1 MGEGGVMAEV
11 DFLDQMFIEI
21 WEMFAEM
28 FPTFDSSK
36 IVRGYQNTQP
46 LPIDGIVITFI
57 TETDLDQLSYSEVTN
72 PDLISQ
78 TVTVQTAVKTMMQ
91 VDCYGDLGQARARQ
105 IATMFKS
112 PYACERLQSCQPL
125 DYRPPKNLSFVNE
138 ASEYEARWMVEID
151 MQYNPHYTYR
161 QESTTVMPSVDIQ
174 PPL

>member
-1 MGEGGVMAEV
+1 MAEV

-21 WEMFAEM
+21 WNMFAEM

-105 IATMFKS
+105 IATMFKN

-161 QESTTVMPSVDIQ
+161 QESTTVIPSVDIQ

>member
-1 MGEGGVMAEV
+1 MAEV

-91 VDCYGDLGQARARQ
+91 VDCYGELGQARARQ
-105 IATMFKS
+105 IATMFKN
-112 PYACERLQSCQPL
+112 PYACDRLQSCQPL

>member
-1 MGEGGVMAEV
+1 MSEI
-11 DFLDQMFIEI
+11 DFLNQMFIEI
-21 WEMFAEM
+21 RAMFLE
-28 FPTFDSSK
+28 FFTCP
-36 IVRGYQNTQP
+36 IVQGYQNGVP

-91 VDCYGDLGQARARQ
+91 VDCYGELGQARARQ
-105 IATMFKS
+105 IATMFKNLF
-112 PYACERLQSCQPL
+112 ACERLQSCQPL

-138 ASEYEARWMVEID
+138 AAEYEPRWMVEID

-161 QESTTVMPSVDIQ
+161 QESTKTITVDIN
-174 PPL
+174 PL

>member
-1 MGEGGVMAEV
+1 MGEGGIMAEV
-11 DFLDQMFIEI
+11 DFLDQMFVEI
-21 WEMFAEM
+21 WNMFAEM

-36 IVRGYQNTQP
+36 IVRGYQNGMP

-105 IATMFKS
+105 IATMFKN

>member
-11 DFLDQMFIEI
+11 DFLDQMFVEI
-21 WEMFAEM
+21 WNMFAEM

-36 IVRGYQNTQP
+36 IVRGYQNGMP

-91 VDCYGDLGQARARQ
+91 VDCYGELGQARARQ
-105 IATMFKS
+105 IATMFKN
-112 PYACERLQSCQPL
+112 PFACERLQSCQPL

-138 ASEYEARWMVEID
+138 AAEYEPRWMVEID

-161 QESTTVMPSVDIQ
+161 QESTKTITVDIN
-174 PPL
+174 PL

>member
-1 MGEGGVMAEV
+1 MSEI
-11 DFLDQMFIEI
+11 DFLNQMFIEI
-21 WEMFAEM
+21 RAMLLEF
-28 FPTFDSSK
+28 FTCP
-36 IVRGYQNTQP
+36 IVQGYQNGVP

-105 IATMFKS
+105 IATMFKN

-161 QESTTVMPSVDIQ
+161 QESTKTITVDIN
-174 PPL
+174 PL

>member
-1 MGEGGVMAEV
+1 MAEV

-21 WEMFAEM
+21 WNMFAEM

-57 TETDLDQLSYSEVTN
+57 TETDLDQLSYSGVTN

-91 VDCYGDLGQARARQ
+91 VDCYGELGQARARQ

-161 QESTTVMPSVDIQ
+161 QESTKTITVDIN
-174 PPL
+174 PL

>member
-1 MGEGGVMAEV
+1 MAEV
-11 DFLDQMFIEI
+11 DFLDQMFVEI

-28 FPTFDSSK
+28 FLTFDSSK
-36 IVRGYQNTQP
+36 IVRGYQNGMP

-105 IATMFKS
+105 IATMFKN

-161 QESTTVMPSVDIQ
+161 QESTKTITVDIN
-174 PPL
+174 PL

>member
-1 MGEGGVMAEV
+1 MAEV

-57 TETDLDQLSYSEVTN
+57 TETDLDQLSYSDVTN

-91 VDCYGDLGQARARQ
+91 VDCYGELGQARARQ
-105 IATMFKS
+105 IATMFKN

-138 ASEYEARWMVEID
+138 ASEYESRWMVEID

-161 QESTTVMPSVDIQ
+161 QESTKTITVDIN
-174 PPL
+174 PL

>member
-1 MGEGGVMAEV
+1 MGEGGIMAEV

-36 IVRGYQNTQP
+36 IVRGYQNGMP

-105 IATMFKS
+105 IATMFKN

>member
-1 MGEGGVMAEV
+1 MAEV

-91 VDCYGDLGQARARQ
+91 VDCYGELGQARARQ
-105 IATMFKS
+105 IATMFKN

-151 MQYNPHYTYR
+151 MQYNPHYTYH
-161 QESTTVMPSVDIQ
+161 QESTKTITVDIN
-174 PPL
+174 PL

>member
-1 MGEGGVMAEV
+1 MAEV

-91 VDCYGDLGQARARQ
+91 VDCYGELGQARARQ
-105 IATMFKS
+105 IATMFKN

-161 QESTTVMPSVDIQ
+161 QESTTVIPSVDIQ

>member
-1 MGEGGVMAEV
+1 MGEGGIMAEI
-11 DFLDQMFIEI
+11 DFLDQMFVEI

-36 IVRGYQNTQP
+36 IVRGYQNGMP

-78 TVTVQTAVKTMMQ
+78 TITVQTAVKTMMQ
-91 VDCYGDLGQARARQ
+91 VDCYGELGQARARQ
-105 IATMFKS
+105 IATMFKN

-151 MQYNPHYTYR
+151 MQYNPHYTYQ

>member
-1 MGEGGVMAEV
+1 MAEV

-21 WEMFAEM
+21 WNMFAEM

-36 IVRGYQNTQP
+36 IVRGYQNGMP

-57 TETDLDQLSYSEVTN
+57 TETDLDQLSYLEVIN

-91 VDCYGDLGQARARQ
+91 VDCYGELGQARARQ
-105 IATMFKS
+105 IATMFKN

-161 QESTTVMPSVDIQ
+161 QESTKTITVDIN
-174 PPL
+174 PL

>member
-1 MGEGGVMAEV
+1 MIEI
-11 DFLDQMFIEI
+11 DFLNQMFIEI
-21 WEMFAEM
+21 RAMLLEF
-28 FPTFDSSK
+28 FTCP
-36 IVRGYQNTQP
+36 IVQGYQNGVP

-78 TVTVQTAVKTMMQ
+78 TITVQTAVKTMMQ
-91 VDCYGDLGQARARQ
+91 VDCYGELGQARARQ
-105 IATMFKS
+105 IATMFKN

-161 QESTTVMPSVDIQ
+161 QESTKTITVDIN
-174 PPL
+174 PL

>member
-1 MGEGGVMAEV
+1 MSEI
-11 DFLDQMFIEI
+11 DFLNQMFIEI
-21 WEMFAEM
+21 RAMLLEF
-28 FPTFDSSK
+28 FTCP
-36 IVRGYQNTQP
+36 IVQGYQNGVP

-91 VDCYGDLGQARARQ
+91 VDCYGELGQARARQ

-161 QESTTVMPSVDIQ
+161 QESTKTITVDIN
-174 PPL
+174 PL

>member
-91 VDCYGDLGQARARQ
+91 VDCYGELGQARARQ
-105 IATMFKS
+105 IATMFKN

>member
-1 MGEGGVMAEV
+1 MAEV
-11 DFLDQMFIEI
+11 DFLDQMFVEI

-36 IVRGYQNTQP
+36 IVRGYQNGMP

-57 TETDLDQLSYSEVTN
+57 TETDLDQLSYLEVTN

-91 VDCYGDLGQARARQ
+91 VDCYGELGQARARQ
-105 IATMFKS
+105 IATMFKN

-151 MQYNPHYTYR
+151 MQYNPHYTYH
-161 QESTTVMPSVDIQ
+161 QESTKTITVDIN
-174 PPL
+174 PL

>member
-1 MGEGGVMAEV
+1 MSEI
-11 DFLDQMFIEI
+11 DFLNQMFIEI
-21 WEMFAEM
+21 RAMLLEF
-28 FPTFDSSK
+28 FTCP
-36 IVRGYQNTQP
+36 IVQGYQNGVP

-105 IATMFKS
+105 IATMFKN

-138 ASEYEARWMVEID
+138 ASEYEPRWMVEID

-161 QESTTVMPSVDIQ
+161 QESTKTITVDIN
-174 PPL
+174 PL

>member
-1 MGEGGVMAEV
+1 MSEI
-11 DFLDQMFIEI
+11 DFLNQMFIEI
-21 WEMFAEM
+21 RAMLLEF
-28 FPTFDSSK
+28 FTCP
-36 IVRGYQNTQP
+36 IVQGYQNGVP

-57 TETDLDQLSYSEVTN
+57 TESDLDQLSYSEVTN

-112 PYACERLQSCQPL
+112 PYACERLQSCKPL

-138 ASEYEARWMVEID
+138 AAEYEPRWMVEID

-161 QESTTVMPSVDIQ
+161 QESTKTITVDIN
-174 PPL
+174 PL

>member
-1 MGEGGVMAEV
+1 MSEI
-11 DFLDQMFIEI
+11 DFLNQMFIEI
-21 WEMFAEM
+21 RAMLLEF
-28 FPTFDSSK
+28 FTCP
-36 IVRGYQNTQP
+36 IVQGYQNGVP

-91 VDCYGDLGQARARQ
+91 VDCYGELGQARARQ

-138 ASEYEARWMVEID
+138 AAEYEPRWMVEID

-161 QESTTVMPSVDIQ
+161 QESTKTITVDIN
-174 PPL
+174 PL

>member
-1 MGEGGVMAEV
+1 MAEV

-21 WEMFAEM
+21 WNMFAEM

-36 IVRGYQNTQP
+36 IVRGYQNGMP

-57 TETDLDQLSYSEVTN
+57 TETDLDQLSYSGVTN

-91 VDCYGDLGQARARQ
+91 VDCYGELGQARARQ

>member
-1 MGEGGVMAEV
+1 MAEV
-11 DFLDQMFIEI
+11 DFLDQMFVEI

-91 VDCYGDLGQARARQ
+91 VDCYGELGQARARQ

>member
-1 MGEGGVMAEV
+1 MGEGGIMAEV

-36 IVRGYQNTQP
+36 IVRGYQNGMP

-91 VDCYGDLGQARARQ
+91 VDCYGELGQARARQ
-105 IATMFKS
+105 IATMFKN

-161 QESTTVMPSVDIQ
+161 QESTKTITVDIN
-174 PPL
+174 PL

>member
-1 MGEGGVMAEV
+1 MAEV

-36 IVRGYQNTQP
+36 IVRGYQNGLP

-91 VDCYGDLGQARARQ
+91 VDCYGELGQARARQ
-105 IATMFKS
+105 IATMFKN

-161 QESTTVMPSVDIQ
+161 QESTKTITVDIN
-174 PPL
+174 PL

>member
-1 MGEGGVMAEV
+1 MAEV
-11 DFLDQMFIEI
+11 DFLDQMFVEI

-138 ASEYEARWMVEID
+138 ASEYEPRWMVEID
-151 MQYNPHYTYR
+151 MQYNPHYTYH
-161 QESTTVMPSVDIQ
+161 QESTKTITVDIN
-174 PPL
+174 PL

>member
-1 MGEGGVMAEV
+1 MGEGGIMAEV

-36 IVRGYQNTQP
+36 IVRGYQNGVP
-46 LPIDGIVITFI
+46 LPIGGIAITFI

-78 TVTVQTAVKTMMQ
+78 TITVQTAVKTMMQ
-91 VDCYGDLGQARARQ
+91 VDCYGELGQARARQ
-105 IATMFKS
+105 IATMFKN

-161 QESTTVMPSVDIQ
+161 QESTKTITVDIN
-174 PPL
+174 PL

>member
-1 MGEGGVMAEV
+1 MAEV
-11 DFLDQMFIEI
+11 DFLDQMFVEI

-36 IVRGYQNTQP
+36 IVRGYQNGMP

-78 TVTVQTAVKTMMQ
+78 TVTIQTAVKTMMQ
-91 VDCYGDLGQARARQ
+91 VDCYGELGQARARQ
-105 IATMFKS
+105 IATMFKN

-161 QESTTVMPSVDIQ
+161 QESTKTITVDIKNLLKQ
-174 PPL
+174 LR

>member
-1 MGEGGVMAEV
+1 MAEV
-11 DFLDQMFIEI
+11 DFLDQMFVEI

-78 TVTVQTAVKTMMQ
+78 TITVQSAVKTMMQ

-105 IATMFKS
+105 IATMFKN
-112 PYACERLQSCQPL
+112 PYVCERLQSCQPL

-138 ASEYEARWMVEID
+138 SAEYEPRWMVEID

-161 QESTTVMPSVDIQ
+161 QESTKTITVDIN
-174 PPL
+174 PL

>member
-1 MGEGGVMAEV
+1 MAEV

-36 IVRGYQNTQP
+36 IVRGYQNAQP

-57 TETDLDQLSYSEVTN
+57 TETDLDQLSYSDVTN

-105 IATMFKS
+105 IATMFKN

-161 QESTTVMPSVDIQ
+161 QESTTVIPSVDIQ

>member
-1 MGEGGVMAEV
+1 MAEV
-11 DFLDQMFIEI
+11 DFLDQMFVEI

-36 IVRGYQNTQP
+36 IVRGYQNGMP

-91 VDCYGDLGQARARQ
+91 VDCYGELGQARARQ
-105 IATMFKS
+105 IATMFKN

-138 ASEYEARWMVEID
+138 AAEYEPRWMVEID

-161 QESTTVMPSVDIQ
+161 QESTKTITVDIN
-174 PPL
+174 PL

>member
-1 MGEGGVMAEV
+1 MGEGGIMAEV
-11 DFLDQMFIEI
+11 DFLDQMFVEI
-21 WEMFAEM
+21 WNMFAEM

-78 TVTVQTAVKTMMQ
+78 TITVQTAVKTMMQ

-105 IATMFKS
+105 IATMFKN

-161 QESTTVMPSVDIQ
+161 QESTKTITVDIN
-174 PPL
+174 PL

>member
-1 MGEGGVMAEV
+1 MSEI
-11 DFLDQMFIEI
+11 DFLNQMFIEI
-21 WEMFAEM
+21 RAMLLEF
-28 FPTFDSSK
+28 FTCP
-36 IVRGYQNTQP
+36 IVQGYQNGVP

-91 VDCYGDLGQARARQ
+91 VDCYGELGQARARQ
-105 IATMFKS
+105 IATMFKN
-112 PYACERLQSCQPL
+112 PYACERLQSCKPL

-151 MQYNPHYTYR
+151 MQYNPHYTYQ
-161 QESTTVMPSVDIQ
+161 QESTKTITVDIS
-174 PPL
+174 PL

>member
-1 MGEGGVMAEV
+1 MGEGGIMAEV

-105 IATMFKS
+105 IATLFKN

-138 ASEYEARWMVEID
+138 AAEYEPRWMVEID
-151 MQYNPHYTYR
+151 MQYNPHYTYQ
-161 QESTTVMPSVDIQ
+161 QESTKTITVDIN
-174 PPL
+174 PL

>member
-1 MGEGGVMAEV
+1 MAEV

-21 WEMFAEM
+21 WNMFAEM

-36 IVRGYQNTQP
+36 IVRGYQNGMP

-57 TETDLDQLSYSEVTN
+57 TETDLDQLSYSDVTN

-105 IATMFKS
+105 IATMFKN

-161 QESTTVMPSVDIQ
+161 QESTTVIPSVDIQ

>member
-1 MGEGGVMAEV
+1 MSEI
-11 DFLDQMFIEI
+11 DFLNQMFIEI
-21 WEMFAEM
+21 RAMFLG
-28 FPTFDSSK
+28 FFTCP
-36 IVRGYQNTQP
+36 IVQGYQNGVP

-57 TETDLDQLSYSEVTN
+57 TETDLDQLGYSEVTN

-78 TVTVQTAVKTMMQ
+78 TITVQTAVKTMMQ

-105 IATMFKS
+105 IATMFKN

>member
-1 MGEGGVMAEV
+1 MAEV
-11 DFLDQMFIEI
+11 DFLDQMFVEI

-28 FPTFDSSK
+28 FLTFDSSK
-36 IVRGYQNTQP
+36 IVRGYQNGMP

-57 TETDLDQLSYSEVTN
+57 TETDLDQLSYSDVTN

-105 IATMFKS
+105 IATMFKN

-138 ASEYEARWMVEID
+138 ASEYEPRWMVEID

>member
-1 MGEGGVMAEV
+1 MAEV

-36 IVRGYQNTQP
+36 IVRGYQNSMP

-57 TETDLDQLSYSEVTN
+57 TETDLDQLAYSYETN
-72 PDLISQ
+72 NDGISQ
-78 TVTVQTAVKTMMQ
+78 TVTVQTAVKAMMQ
-91 VDCYGDLGQARARQ
+91 VDCYGELGQARARQ
-105 IATMFKS
+105 IATMFKN
-112 PYACERLQSCQPL
+112 PFACERLKSCQPL

-151 MQYNPHYTYR
+151 MQYNPHYTYQ
-161 QESTTVMPSVDIQ
+161 QESTTAVPTVETQ